1 VLREWADDNSVGDD
15 AGIRL
20 RYAVE
25 SGEPLKS
32 QLPPQTGGGGGTE
45 VGAEPSLH
53 FGGHFGGG
61 GEGSWMGAPAGS
73 AETLL
78 KDGGGRVGCAFSNR
92 NLASCALPVC
102 TSDWCH
108 VRMELEPPADAEQ
121 VARDPDDPDRLV
133 IDVPWTV
140 VYGGDKG
147 LAPWRPGKAVTCD
160 AVTKP
165 PFDSIVECMSRTVS

>member
-1 VLREWADDNSVGDD
+1 
-15 AGIRL
+15 
-20 RYAVE
+20 
-25 SGEPLKS
+25 
-32 QLPPQTGGGGGTE
+32 
-45 VGAEPSLH
+45 
-53 FGGHFGGG
+53 
-61 GEGSWMGAPAGS
+61 M
-73 AETLL
+73 
-78 KDGGGRVGCAFSNR
+78 
-92 NLASCALPVC
+92 SCAP
-102 TSDWCH
+102 
-108 VRMELEPPADAEQ
+108 EPPADAEQ